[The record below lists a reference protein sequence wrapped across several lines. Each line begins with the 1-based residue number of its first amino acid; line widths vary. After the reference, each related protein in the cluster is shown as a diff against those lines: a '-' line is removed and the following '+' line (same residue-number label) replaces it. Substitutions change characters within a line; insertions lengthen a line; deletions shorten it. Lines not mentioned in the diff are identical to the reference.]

1 MAKKKKKVVYVKKG
15 YTTFTMQL
23 PKTLHTK
30 LKARRAK
37 TGDMMA
43 TIIIRSIEKEL
54 KKAA

>member
-1 MAKKKKKVVYVKKG
+1 MAKKKKVVYVKKG

-43 TIIIRSIEKEL
+43 TIIIRGIEKEL